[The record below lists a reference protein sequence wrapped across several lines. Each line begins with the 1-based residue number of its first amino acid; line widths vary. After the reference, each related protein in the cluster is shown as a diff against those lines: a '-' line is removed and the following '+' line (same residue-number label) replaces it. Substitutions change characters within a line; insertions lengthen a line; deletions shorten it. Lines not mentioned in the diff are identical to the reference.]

1 MPRPTPFYARTAR
14 LCESQSWIEWS
25 GYFSANQYELTHLHE
40 YYAIRTAAALID
52 VSPLYKYHI
61 HGRHAQRL
69 LNRVVTRNVNMCA
82 VGQVLY
88 TPWCDPQGKV
98 IDDGTLARLD
108 EYHFRLTAA
117 DSNLRWLED
126 NALGLEVTVEDVSD
140 SLAALALQGPC
151 SPDILAQITTARLQ
165 KLKYYRLLQTEVAG
179 VPATISRTGFTGDLG
194 YEIWMEPHN
203 AEKVWDALM
212 EVGERYRLRAAGNL
226 ALDMARIEAG
236 LLLVAVD
243 FNSSKKVM
251 FDIQKSTPYEL
262 GLGWTVKLDAT
273 RERFIGQAALK
284 NELERGPAWATV
296 GLEVQLPALEA
307 IHREFG
313 MPLQLPDRGWSSAV
327 PVFVGGRQIGK
338 ATSGTW
344 SPILK
349 KYIALARVKPAQ
361 AKPGTRVWMEVTVEA
376 HRKYAE
382 AIVVETPFFNPD
394 RKKA

>member
-1 MPRPTPFYARTAR
+1 MPRPTPFYSRAAA
-14 LCESQSWIEWS
+14 LCESQSWLEWS
-25 GYFSANQYELTHLHE
+25 GFFSANQYELTHTHE

-61 HGRHAQRL
+61 HGRDAARL
-69 LNRVVTRNVNMCA
+69 LNRVVTRDVNTCA

-88 TPWCDPQGKV
+88 TPWCDDDGNV

-108 EYHFRLTAA
+108 EHRFRLTAA
-117 DSNLRWLED
+117 DSTLRWLED
-126 NALGLEVTVEDVSD
+126 NALGRDVHVEDASD

-151 SPDILAQITTARLQ
+151 SRDILSAISNPPISN
-165 KLKYYRLLQTEVAG
+165 LKYYRLMPAEIAG

-194 YEIWMEPHN
+194 YEIWLEPQH

-212 EVGERYRLRAAGNL
+212 DVGERYRLRAAGNL

-251 FDIQKSTPYEL
+251 FDLQKSTPYEL
-262 GLGWTVKLDAT
+262 GLGWTVKLDKD
-273 RERFIGQAALK
+273 RFIGQAALK
-284 NELERGPAWATV
+284 RELQRGPAWATV

-307 IHREFG
+307 IYREFD
-313 MPLQLPDRGWSSAV
+313 MPLQLPDRPWSSAA
-327 PVFVGGRQIGK
+327 PVFAGGRQIGK
-338 ATSGTW
+338 ATSGMW

-349 KYIALARVKPAQ
+349 KHIALARLKPTHA
-361 AKPGTRVWMEVTVEA
+361 APGTRVWMEVTIEA

-382 AIVVETPFFNPD
+382 AVVVETPFFNPD
-394 RKKA
+394 RKKS

>member
-1 MPRPTPFYARTAR
+1 MPRPTPFYTRTAA
-14 LCESQSWIEWS
+14 LCESQSWLEWS
-25 GYFSANQYELTHLHE
+25 GYFSANQYELTHTHE

-61 HGRHAQRL
+61 HGRDAARL
-69 LNRVVTRNVNMCA
+69 LNRVVTRDVNKCA

-88 TPWCDPQGKV
+88 TPWCDPEGKV
-98 IDDGTLARLD
+98 IDDGTVARLD
-108 EYHFRLTAA
+108 ENFFRLTAA
-117 DSNLRWLED
+117 DSTLRWLED
-126 NALGLEVTVEDVSD
+126 NALALDVQVEDVSD

-151 SPDILAQITTARLQ
+151 SRDILSTISTSLISN
-165 KLKYYRLLQTEVAG
+165 LKYYRLTRTEIAG
-179 VPATISRTGFTGDLG
+179 VSAVVSRTGFTGDLG
-194 YEIWMEPHN
+194 YEIWTEPQH
-203 AEKVWDALM
+203 AEKIWDALM
-212 EVGERYRLRAAGNL
+212 EIGERYRLRAAGNL

-262 GLGWTVKLDAT
+262 GLGWTVKLDK
-273 RERFIGQAALK
+273 ERFIGQAALK
-284 NELERGPAWATV
+284 REMQSGPAWATV
-296 GLEVQLPALEA
+296 GLEIQLPALES
-307 IHREFG
+307 IYREFG
-313 MPLQLPDRGWSSAV
+313 MPLQLPDRAWASAV
-327 PVFVGGRQIGK
+327 PVLAGGRQIGK
-338 ATSGTW
+338 ATSGLW

-349 KYIALARVKPAQ
+349 KNIALARLKPSH

-394 RKKA
+394 RKRN